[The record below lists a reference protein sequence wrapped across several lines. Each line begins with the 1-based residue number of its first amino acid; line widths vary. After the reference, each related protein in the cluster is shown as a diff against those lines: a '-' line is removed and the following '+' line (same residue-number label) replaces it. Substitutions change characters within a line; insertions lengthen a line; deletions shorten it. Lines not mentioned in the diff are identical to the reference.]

1 MSPRS
6 STITLQS
13 LVSGRVRD
21 GLLGGAPRAPVA
33 VRLLDRDSG
42 DEQPLRRRVLEDGT
56 FTFYGTP
63 EHEFPLVRTT
73 EYRLRVEASA
83 EHYAP
88 DSFDFEV
95 GPAPGQPALTA
106 RDVPLDGPARVRL
119 FTLAQFPRRD
129 VVLTL
134 DPAAVRLRGRVAVS
148 DDPAT
153 GVAGAAVRIQ
163 GGPATAADGQ
173 GRFELPN
180 PLPVATSVDLEV
192 TAAGFDAA
200 QIEIEPNFREPTNSV
215 VVPLKRS

>member
-21 GLLGGAPRAPVA
+21 GLLGGAPRAPVT
-33 VRLLDRDSG
+33 VSLIDRDSG
-42 DEQPLRRRVLEDGT
+42 EEQPLRRRVVEDGT

-63 EHEFPLVRTT
+63 EREFPLVQTAK
-73 EYRLRVEASA
+73 YRLRVEASA
-83 EHYAP
+83 ERYAS

-95 GPAPGQPALTA
+95 GPAPGQPALAT
-106 RDVPLDGPARVRL
+106 RDVPLDGPAPVRL

-129 VVLTL
+129 IVLTL
-134 DPAAVRLRGRVAVS
+134 DPDAVRLRGRVVVS

-153 GVAGAAVRIQ
+153 GVGGATVGIP
-163 GGPATAADGQ
+163 GGPTTTADGQ
-173 GRFELPN
+173 GRFEFPN
-180 PLPVATSVDLEV
+180 PLPVAGSIDLEV
-192 TAAGFDAA
+192 TASNFDTT
-200 QIEIEPNFREPTNSV
+200 QIEFEPNFREPTNSV